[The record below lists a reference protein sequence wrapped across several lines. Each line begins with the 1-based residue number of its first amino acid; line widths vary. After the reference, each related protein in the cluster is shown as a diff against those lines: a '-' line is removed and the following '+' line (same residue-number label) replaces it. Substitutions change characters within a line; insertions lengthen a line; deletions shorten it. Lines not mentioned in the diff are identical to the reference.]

1 MRTDDRFIISTIFA
15 FLATSVLLGL
25 LIDTLPRSMIVWFFP
40 FNFGCVFITVF
51 GLIPERKFFRHLA
64 NTFLALGIYLML
76 VPSLTEFV
84 GCYLLWLWGDPFT
97 RVGYSFVGLGF
108 FYYTFVSLKGAIP
121 KLQTELRKEIEHR
134 RKASYR
140 KGGPNGGASD
150 PVPSGGVN

>member
-1 MRTDDRFIISTIFA
+1 MRTDDRFMLALIFA
-15 FLATSVLLGL
+15 FIASIVLIGL
-25 LIDTLPRSMIVWFFP
+25 LVNSLPPAMIPWFFGVS
-40 FNFGCVFITVF
+40 FGFAFIAVFECA
-51 GLIPERKFFRHLA
+51 PEGNIFRQLA

-150 PVPSGGVN
+150 PAPSGGVN